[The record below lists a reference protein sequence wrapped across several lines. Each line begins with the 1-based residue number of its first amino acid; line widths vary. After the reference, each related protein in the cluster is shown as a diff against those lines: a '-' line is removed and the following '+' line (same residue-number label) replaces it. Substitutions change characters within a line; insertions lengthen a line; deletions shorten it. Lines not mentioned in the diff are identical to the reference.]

1 MTQTALRSREG
12 KRINIYKTRPSLSY
26 LSYIAPSSYSH
37 FYYCISTSHSCTMSD
52 NRFKH
57 SDPISIPSSG
67 AGHHRSRSVSFST
80 ASSDDESNSPPLQTP
95 SSSVPAPHIVT
106 AHSPSTSPILSYFF
120 QPQKNHSQVNS
131 HSPTSMFGSMGR
143 GFSARPH
150 EQAILEEDEHEPSL
164 VRHARRL
171 STSAGWT
178 GGSRFNASAEQTE
191 RGAGLLRRLSL
202 GNALVRV
209 CPIHL

>member
-1 MTQTALRSREG
+1 
-12 KRINIYKTRPSLSY
+12 
-26 LSYIAPSSYSH
+26 
-37 FYYCISTSHSCTMSD
+37 MSD

-178 GGSRFNASAEQTE
+178 GGSRFNASTEQTE

-209 CPIHL
+209 CPVHL